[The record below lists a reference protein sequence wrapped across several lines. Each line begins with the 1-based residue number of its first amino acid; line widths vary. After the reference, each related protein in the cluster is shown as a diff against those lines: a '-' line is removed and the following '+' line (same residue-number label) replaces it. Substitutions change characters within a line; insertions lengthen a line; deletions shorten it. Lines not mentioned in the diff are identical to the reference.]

1 MSRLWFG
8 SCFKFN
14 QPVFRSQV
22 CPAVLCVSFV
32 KLKRGKR
39 NPVHHGPVLRRLPP
53 VFVWAF
59 LASPAVSPA
68 TTIRKKR
75 QCPQCQM
82 GEGGGGLHKAGKKAF
97 NPLPTI

>member
-14 QPVFRSQV
+14 QPVFHSQV
-22 CPAVLCVSFV
+22 CPAVLLASFV

-53 VFVWAF
+53 VFVCAF
-59 LASPAVSPA
+59 LANPAVSPA
-68 TTIRKKR
+68 TTNIRKKR

-82 GEGGGGLHKAGKKAF
+82 GGWGGVGWGVTQGR
-97 NPLPTI
+97 